1 MGLGHWEEDSKRLA
15 AFMWSPS
22 AWQFDTADGYSNIRS
37 LGQQSFDVRNVC
49 FHSSGVLLFAPAGE
63 EEDNA
68 ALEHS
73 HLYLLHNLYSSNI
86 GYGFPVTIIRNSKYF
101 TQFEHPNSDILPLL
115 AFAHPMRNVGH
126 HLFESILSA
135 FSTMKASQLHDPA
148 HFLVLHSPGLFS
160 SVPTENDVVSS
171 MQLAL
176 RSMWTSLFGS
186 YPVSV
191 GSFLESFA
199 HTLHAPVCFPRAIIG
214 SLQDARVPVERQL
227 PHLEHAVEMAAAM
240 RAHFG
245 MPPLQ
250 HVNTGSRSRDAEAFA
265 REHETI
271 PGAPFLLF
279 VERSIGDPRALRN
292 ADELVS
298 ALAQFANVAR
308 VRFEGMKLQTQMV
321 VSEAADVFVSVHGSD
336 AVNLIFMRPGAVA
349 VTVQPLF
356 LFFKLFSRS
365 VAGAAADEAPL
376 PSNHLDALSTD
387 NTVLLG
393 QRR

>member
-1 MGLGHWEEDSKRLA
+1 
-15 AFMWSPS
+15 
-22 AWQFDTADGYSNIRS
+22 
-37 LGQQSFDVRNVC
+37 
-49 FHSSGVLLFAPAGE
+49 
-63 EEDNA
+63 
-68 ALEHS
+68 
-73 HLYLLHNLYSSNI
+73 
-86 GYGFPVTIIRNSKYF
+86 
-101 TQFEHPNSDILPLL
+101 
-115 AFAHPMRNVGH
+115 
-126 HLFESILSA
+126 
-135 FSTMKASQLHDPA
+135 
-148 HFLVLHSPGLFS
+148 
-160 SVPTENDVVSS
+160 
-171 MQLAL
+171 
-176 RSMWTSLFGS
+176 
-186 YPVSV
+186 
-191 GSFLESFA
+191 
-199 HTLHAPVCFPRAIIG
+199 
-214 SLQDARVPVERQL
+214 
-227 PHLEHAVEMAAAM
+227 MAAAM

-356 LFFKLFSRS
+356 LFFKLFFSFCRRRCGRRS
-365 VAGAAADEAPL
+365 PL
-376 PSNHLDALSTD
+376 AFKPS
-387 NTVLLG
+387 
-393 QRR
+393 